1 MTTPTLRPSPA
12 VQTEPRTGRLV
23 PPALIALSVVPL
35 VAGTL
40 RLVEV
45 AGGPALMPEN
55 PRVAASPLPVAVHVL
70 AAAVYALVG
79 AFQFPRRFR
88 NRHRTWHR
96 RTGRVLA
103 VAGLLVAGSGLWMT
117 LFYADAPGGPVL
129 WTVRIVVSSTM
140 GAAVV
145 LGFVAIRR
153 RDVRR
158 HRAWMIR
165 AYALGLGAG
174 TQVLTQGIGEAIF
187 GTTDLTTA
195 LSVSAGWLVNA
206 AIAEWVIRLRRIRR
220 GVSYSASSAACRNT
234 TDPSADVSE
243 GR

>member
-96 RTGRVLA
+96 RAGRVLA

-174 TQVLTQGIGEAIF
+174 TQVLTQGLGEAVF

-220 GVSYSASSAACRNT
+220 GVSHSASWAACRDT
-234 TDPSADVSE
+234 TDLSAELSA

>member
-1 MTTPTLRPSPA
+1 MTTPTLRPAPP
-12 VQTEPRTGRLV
+12 VRTEPRTGRLV
-23 PPALIALSVVPL
+23 PRALIALSVVPL

-45 AGGPALMPEN
+45 AGGPALLPEN
-55 PRVAASPLPVAVHVL
+55 PRVSASPLPVVVHVL

-88 NRHRTWHR
+88 NRHRAWHR
-96 RTGRVLA
+96 RAGRVLA

-117 LFYADAPGGPVL
+117 LFYPDAPGGPLL
-129 WTVRIVVSSTM
+129 WAVRVVVSSTM
-140 GAAVV
+140 GVAVV

-153 RDVRR
+153 RDIRS

-174 TQVLTQGIGEAIF
+174 TQVLTQGIGEALF

-206 AIAEWVIRLRRIRR
+206 LLAEWVIRHRRFRR
-220 GVSYSASSAACRNT
+220 GVRYSASWAARRDT
-234 TDPSADVSE
+234 TDPSADVAT
-243 GR
+243 RR